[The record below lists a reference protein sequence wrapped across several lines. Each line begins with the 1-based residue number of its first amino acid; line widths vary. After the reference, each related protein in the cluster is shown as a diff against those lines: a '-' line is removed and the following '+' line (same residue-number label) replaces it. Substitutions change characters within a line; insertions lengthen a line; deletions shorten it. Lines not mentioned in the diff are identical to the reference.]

1 MYLVLHC
8 VLCVPTIYPATALQ
22 EVKQPSK
29 KRSPDQ
35 ADKKLI
41 LGKYRTL
48 EEVPREVQ
56 YSTVQYSTV
65 QCHERYTP
73 HHTQLVISATRIV
86 ERGLKHV
93 DSEQVLLST
102 SRSGKGFD
110 THF

>member
-1 MYLVLHC
+1 MLHC

-65 QCHERYTP
+65 QYSSVPREVYTTP
-73 HHTQLVISATRIV
+73 HTACYICNQD
-86 ERGLKHV
+86 RGEGIKACRFRA
-93 DSEQVLLST
+93 ST
-102 SRSGKGFD
+102 
-110 THF
+110 T

>member
-1 MYLVLHC
+1 MLHC

-56 YSTVQYSTV
+56 YITVQYSTVQYSTV
-65 QCHERYTP
+65 QF
-73 HHTQLVISATRIV
+73 SATRGIHHTTHSLLYLQPGSW
-86 ERGLKHV
+86 RG
-93 DSEQVLLST
+93 D
-102 SRSGKGFD
+102 
-110 THF
+110 